1 MSTVHVPQQPH
12 HPDGPAP
19 PEVASVPPHA
29 SEATRLLCGGV
40 YVDPDYRDR
49 VIDELYLHEQ
59 RIVPRRSASTPPGS
73 WRTRCAPA
81 GRSCSGP
88 PGSSGSGRWASR

>member
-19 PEVASVPPHA
+19 PEVLSVPPHA

-40 YVDPDYRDR
+40 YLDPEYRDR

-59 RIVPRRSASTPPGS
+59 RFV
-73 WRTRCAPA
+73 APA
-81 GRSCSGP
+81 RGQAAAVRLWVHRDGAVLESGFVGPYGRLG
-88 PGSSGSGRWASR
+88 